1 MTLLHCWYAVL
12 VVVVILQVLI
22 ANAWHH
28 RTDAVSSVVALIAIV
43 GARAGLPILDP
54 LAGLLVAGMVSLTG
68 LQVQHYFQ
76 CLFVHVYIYSVYCA
90 MCWHSYAVTNWLVF
104 CQCMVD

>member
-1 MTLLHCWYAVL
+1 
-12 VVVVILQVLI
+12 LI

-28 RTDAVSSVVALIAIV
+28 RTDAVSSVVALVAIV

-68 LQVQHYFQ
+68 LQVECYNYTNNSVSIQ
-76 CLFVHVYIYSVYCA
+76 CLLMYR
-90 MCWHSYAVTNWLVF
+90 YARNLHAGA
-104 CQCMVD
+104 